1 MEARVN
7 QELCVGCGLC
17 ASMNPEVFQMDEN
30 GLATAVK
37 ETEDE
42 AFEEE
47 EIAAVDIESMLDA
60 ASSQPQE
67 MEECWEEDEDA

>member
-37 ETEDE
+37 ETVDE
-42 AFEEE
+42 TLLQ
-47 EIAAVDIESMLDA
+47 ESIDSCPVSA
-60 ASSQPQE
+60 ISKE
-67 MEECWEEDEDA
+67 G

>member
-1 MEARVN
+1 MKARVN

-30 GLATAVK
+30 SLATAVK

-42 AFEEE
+42 TLLQ
-47 EIAAVDIESMLDA
+47 ESIDSCPVSA
-60 ASSQPQE
+60 ISKE
-67 MEECWEEDEDA
+67 G

>member
-1 MEARVN
+1 MKARVN

-17 ASMNPEVFQMDEN
+17 VSMNPEVFQMDEN

-42 AFEEE
+42 TLLQ
-47 EIAAVDIESMLDA
+47 ESIDSCPVSA
-60 ASSQPQE
+60 ISKE
-67 MEECWEEDEDA
+67 G

>member
-1 MEARVN
+1 MKARIN
-7 QELCVGCGLC
+7 QELCVSCGLC

-42 AFEEE
+42 TLLQ
-47 EIAAVDIESMLDA
+47 ESIDSCPVSA
-60 ASSQPQE
+60 ISKE
-67 MEECWEEDEDA
+67 G

>member
-1 MEARVN
+1 MKARVN
-7 QELCVGCGLC
+7 KELCVGCGLC

-42 AFEEE
+42 ALLQ
-47 EIAAVDIESMLDA
+47 ESIDNCPVSA
-60 ASSQPQE
+60 IS
-67 MEECWEEDEDA
+67 MEG

>member
-1 MEARVN
+1 MKARVN

-42 AFEEE
+42 TLLQ
-47 EIAAVDIESMLDA
+47 ESIDSCPVSA
-60 ASSQPQE
+60 ISKE
-67 MEECWEEDEDA
+67 G

>member
-1 MEARVN
+1 MKARVN

-17 ASMNPEVFQMDEN
+17 VSMNPEVFQMDEN

-42 AFEEE
+42 ALLQ
-47 EIAAVDIESMLDA
+47 ESIDSCPVSA
-60 ASSQPQE
+60 ISKE
-67 MEECWEEDEDA
+67 G

>member
-1 MEARVN
+1 MKARVK

-42 AFEEE
+42 TLLQ
-47 EIAAVDIESMLDA
+47 ESIDSCPVSA
-60 ASSQPQE
+60 ISK
-67 MEECWEEDEDA
+67 ED

>member
-1 MEARVN
+1 MKARVN

-17 ASMNPEVFQMDEN
+17 ASMNPEVFQMNEN

-42 AFEEE
+42 TLLQ
-47 EIAAVDIESMLDA
+47 ESIDSCPVSA
-60 ASSQPQE
+60 ISK
-67 MEECWEEDEDA
+67 ED

>member
-1 MEARVN
+1 MKALVN
-7 QELCVGCGLC
+7 KELCVGCGLC

-42 AFEEE
+42 ALLQ
-47 EIAAVDIESMLDA
+47 ESIDSCPVSA
-60 ASSQPQE
+60 ISKE
-67 MEECWEEDEDA
+67 G

>member
-1 MEARVN
+1 MKARVN

-30 GLATAVK
+30 GLATEVK

-42 AFEEE
+42 TLLQ
-47 EIAAVDIESMLDA
+47 ESIDSCTVSA
-60 ASSQPQE
+60 ISKE
-67 MEECWEEDEDA
+67 G

>member
-1 MEARVN
+1 MKARVN
-7 QELCVGCGLC
+7 QELCVGCSLC

-42 AFEEE
+42 TLLQ
-47 EIAAVDIESMLDA
+47 ESIDSCPVSA
-60 ASSQPQE
+60 ISK
-67 MEECWEEDEDA
+67 ED

>member
-1 MEARVN
+1 MKARVN
-7 QELCVGCGLC
+7 KELCVGCGLC

-42 AFEEE
+42 ALLQDS
-47 EIAAVDIESMLDA
+47 IDNCPVSAISM
-60 ASSQPQE
+60 E
-67 MEECWEEDEDA
+67 G

>member
-1 MEARVN
+1 MKARVN
-7 QELCVGCGLC
+7 KELCVGCGLC

-42 AFEEE
+42 ALLQ
-47 EIAAVDIESMLDA
+47 ESIDNCPVSA
-60 ASSQPQE
+60 ISK
-67 MEECWEEDEDA
+67 ED

>member
-1 MEARVN
+1 MKARVN
-7 QELCVGCGLC
+7 KELCVGCGLC

-42 AFEEE
+42 SLLQ
-47 EIAAVDIESMLDA
+47 ESIDNCPVSA
-60 ASSQPQE
+60 ISKE
-67 MEECWEEDEDA
+67 G

>member
-7 QELCVGCGLC
+7 KELCVGCGLC

-42 AFEEE
+42 TLLQ
-47 EIAAVDIESMLDA
+47 ESIDSCPVSA
-60 ASSQPQE
+60 ISKE
-67 MEECWEEDEDA
+67 G

>member
-1 MEARVN
+1 MKARVN

-30 GLATAVK
+30 GLTTAVK

-42 AFEEE
+42 ALLQ
-47 EIAAVDIESMLDA
+47 ESIDSCPVSA
-60 ASSQPQE
+60 ISKDGE
-67 MEECWEEDEDA
+67 

>member
-1 MEARVN
+1 MKARVN

-42 AFEEE
+42 TLLQ
-47 EIAAVDIESMLDA
+47 ESIDSCPVSA
-60 ASSQPQE
+60 ISK
-67 MEECWEEDEDA
+67 EC

>member
-1 MEARVN
+1 MKARVN

-42 AFEEE
+42 ALLQ
-47 EIAAVDIESMLDA
+47 ESIDSCPVSA
-60 ASSQPQE
+60 ISKE
-67 MEECWEEDEDA
+67 G

>member
-1 MEARVN
+1 MKARVN

-42 AFEEE
+42 T
-47 EIAAVDIESMLDA
+47 
-60 ASSQPQE
+60 
-67 MEECWEEDEDA
+67 

>member
-1 MEARVN
+1 MKARVN

-42 AFEEE
+42 TLLQ
-47 EIAAVDIESMLDA
+47 ESIDSCPVSA
-60 ASSQPQE
+60 ISK
-67 MEECWEEDEDA
+67 ED

>member
-1 MEARVN
+1 MKARVN
-7 QELCVGCGLC
+7 KELCVGCGLC

-42 AFEEE
+42 ALLQ
-47 EIAAVDIESMLDA
+47 ESIDNCPVSA
-60 ASSQPQE
+60 ISKE
-67 MEECWEEDEDA
+67 G

>member
-1 MEARVN
+1 MKARVN
-7 QELCVGCGLC
+7 QELCVVCGLC

-42 AFEEE
+42 ALLQ
-47 EIAAVDIESMLDA
+47 ESIDSCPVSA
-60 ASSQPQE
+60 ISKE
-67 MEECWEEDEDA
+67 G